1 MKTLRYVTDGTYVLT
16 EVRAKLEGLGVV
28 YEQEPGR
35 VRFVPDD
42 PSFPNTVLYE
52 DGLIEM
58 KVDSTADH
66 RLERYLAEL
75 SRWLGLELQEVESR

>member
-1 MKTLRYVTDGTYVLT
+1 MTTLRYVTDGTYVLS

-42 PSFPNTVLYE
+42 PSFPNTVLCE
-52 DGLIEM
+52 GGLIELQ
-58 KVDSTADH
+58 VESVSDP
-66 RLERYLAEL
+66 RLEQYITEL
-75 SRWLGLELQEVESR
+75 SRWLGLGLQEVK

>member
-1 MKTLRYVTDGTYVLT
+1 MKTLRYVTDGTYVLA

-52 DGLIEM
+52 DGLIELD
-58 KVDSTADH
+58 VESASDP
-66 RLERYLAEL
+66 RLEQYLAEL
-75 SRWLGLELQEVESR
+75 SRWLGLGLQQVESR

>member
-1 MKTLRYVTDGTYVLT
+1 MVTLRYVTDGTYILS

-42 PSFPNTVLYE
+42 PSFPNTVLCE
-52 DGLIEM
+52 GGLIELQ
-58 KVDSTADH
+58 VNEASDP
-66 RLERYLAEL
+66 RLEQYIAEL
-75 SRWLGLELQEVESR
+75 SGWLGLGLQQVQ